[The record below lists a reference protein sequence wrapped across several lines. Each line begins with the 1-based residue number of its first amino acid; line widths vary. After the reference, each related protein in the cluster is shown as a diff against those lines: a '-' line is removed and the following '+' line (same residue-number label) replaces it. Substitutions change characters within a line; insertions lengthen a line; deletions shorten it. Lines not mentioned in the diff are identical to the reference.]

1 MKKLLL
7 ATPVLLT
14 FFLNIGCK
22 DSDSMKQDSIR
33 KFPQSNLAKVPS
45 KEEVIE
51 AHLAAVGGV
60 DALKSKGLY

>member
-22 DSDSMKQDSIR
+22 DSDSMKQDSVR

-51 AHLAAVGGV
+51 AHQGSQGN
-60 DALKSKGLY
+60 SP